1 MSDPVQLDQ
10 IEKDA
15 HRTFNQDGLLYLF
28 MSLLLA
34 AVGLSFYDSHF
45 NFLGGMVA
53 LLIFPMEWL
62 RRRVTYPRV
71 GYARFRA
78 PEGLLRGMLGFMVVV
93 IAILVFF
100 AFAGNGRLAQYL
112 PFVIS
117 IVMGLSFFFG
127 ASLQGMRL
135 RDWLVLG
142 LMIVSGVWAVFR
154 FDDWHTAVAIQMWIT
169 AALLLLIGAVDL
181 VRFLRTHPVVQ
192 DPI

>member
-1 MSDPVQLDQ
+1 MTDPVQLDQ
-10 IEKDA
+10 IEKKA
-15 HRTFNQDGLLYLF
+15 HRAFNQDGLLYLF

-34 AVGLSFYDSHF
+34 AVGLSFYNDRF
-45 NFLGGMVA
+45 GFLGGMVA
-53 LLIFPMEWL
+53 LLIFPIEWM

-71 GYARFRA
+71 GYARFHP
-78 PEGLLRGMLGFMVVV
+78 PEGFGRGILGFMAVA
-93 IAILVFF
+93 IAVLVFF

-117 IVMGLSFFFG
+117 IVMGLAFFFG
-127 ASLQGMRL
+127 ASLQGMRP
-135 RDWLVLG
+135 RDWLVIG

-169 AALLLLIGAVDL
+169 ATLLLLIGAADL
-181 VRFLRTHPVVQ
+181 VRFIKTHPVVE